1 MSAST
6 PGFVGERLRQAR
18 AIREMTS
25 VSLASRIGISPATLT
40 HYERGRHTPTPYHF
54 AQIAKALDFK
64 PEFFLR
70 PLEQSAPEQV
80 SFARS
85 RSTATR
91 TMYRR
96 AEYRRVWMRDI
107 VGYLAQFLPLP
118 ELDIPTPDLDFDWR
132 SVSTDN
138 IETLASEVRAHWKL
152 TNGPISNVTLLS
164 EKHGV
169 IAVRFPF
176 GSAALDA
183 FSTWDRVDGRPYMA
197 LGADGQSAV
206 RTRFNVCHELAHLV
220 MHRNV
225 TPNELSERSNFNLIE
240 QQAHRF
246 AAAFLVPAS
255 SFVKDLKTPTLDAL
269 RVLKPRWK
277 ASVKMLIH
285 RTHDLGLID
294 EDYARRLYIN
304 YNRRGWNLSEPYDED
319 LAVESPGMV
328 RHAFQALVD
337 REIVVRA
344 QVPADLPFNQDEL
357 EQLAGLPPGYFDDLP
372 EDSDMWGFLDSL
384 TADFPSHPPGGGVS
398 AE

>member
-6 PGFVGERLRQAR
+6 PGFVGERLCQAR

-40 HYERGRHTPTPYHF
+40 HYGRGRHTPTPYHF

-70 PLEQSAPEQV
+70 PLEQSVPEQV

-118 ELDIPTPDLDFDWR
+118 EPDIPTPDLDFDWR

-138 IETLASEVRAHWKL
+138 IETLASEVRAHWNL
-152 TNGPISNVTLLS
+152 TSGPISNVTLLS

-176 GSAALDA
+176 GSDALDA

-220 MHRNV
+220 MHRSV
-225 TPNELSERSNFNLIE
+225 TAREMSERSNFNLIE

-255 SFVKDLKTPTLDAL
+255 SFVNDLKTPTLDAL
-269 RVLKPRWK
+269 LVLKPRWK

-319 LAVESPGMV
+319 LAVESPVMV

-372 EDSDMWGFLDSL
+372 EDSDVWGFLDSL
-384 TADFPSHPPGGGVS
+384 TADFPSHPRGGGFR

>member
-6 PGFVGERLRQAR
+6 PGFIGERLRQAR

-25 VSLASRIGISPATLT
+25 VALASSIGISPATLT

-54 AQIAKALDFK
+54 TQIAKALDFK

-70 PLEQSAPEQV
+70 PLEQSVPEQV

-118 ELDIPTPDLDFDWR
+118 EPDIPTTDLDFDWR

-138 IETLASEVRAHWKL
+138 IETLASEVRAHWNL
-152 TNGPISNVTLLS
+152 TSGPISNVTLLS

-176 GSAALDA
+176 GSDALDA

-220 MHRNV
+220 MHRSV
-225 TPNELSERSNFNLIE
+225 TAREMSERSNFNLIE

-255 SFVKDLKTPTLDAL
+255 SFVNDLKTPTLDAF

-319 LAVESPGMV
+319 LAVESPVMV

-337 REIVVRA
+337 REIVVRG
-344 QVPADLPFNQDEL
+344 QVTADLPFNQDEL
-357 EQLAGLPPGYFDDLP
+357 EQLAGLPPRYFDDLP
-372 EDSDMWGFLDSL
+372 EDSDVWGFLDSL
-384 TADFPSHPPGGGVS
+384 TSDFPSHPPGGGFRV
-398 AE
+398 E